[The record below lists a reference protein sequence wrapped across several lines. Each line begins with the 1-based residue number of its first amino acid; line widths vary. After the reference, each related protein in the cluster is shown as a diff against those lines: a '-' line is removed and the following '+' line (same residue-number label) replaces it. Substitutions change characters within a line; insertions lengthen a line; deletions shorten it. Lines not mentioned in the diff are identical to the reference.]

1 MSTNAQQVAQQQ
13 QKTSPD
19 TDTSI
24 LLFPPIVHVLFGIVL
39 VGVFLIGCIMSMQT
53 SEAWIRSLQS
63 ASLAPDL
70 NIFGQFPHFFTGEMG
85 EDESIAFVFAFTV
98 QCVLLV
104 TKIGLASVHAR
115 VARKLGNVSPTAAM
129 QKSAKRRM
137 SAWSWL
143 PGIAL
148 TLNAIA
154 DIVYAWHLGVWQ
166 ALAFSAVMFIATF
179 YLGTFGIQNI
189 SAGMTGMNNN

>member
-1 MSTNAQQVAQQQ
+1 MPPTPD
-13 QKTSPD
+13 TSPTPSANQ

-39 VGVFLIGCIMSMQT
+39 VIVFLVGCIMSMQT
-53 SEAWIRSLQS
+53 SESWIRSLQQ
-63 ASLAPDL
+63 ASLAPDIA
-70 NIFGQFPHFFTGEMG
+70 IFGQFPLFFTGKMD
-85 EDESIAFVFAFTV
+85 EDTSIAFVFAFTV

-115 VARKLGNVSPTAAM
+115 VAKKLGNVTPTALM

-137 SAWSWL
+137 SVWGWL
-143 PGIAL
+143 SNIAL
-148 TLNAIA
+148 ALNAIA
-154 DIVYAWHLGVWQ
+154 DIVYAWHLGFWQ
-166 ALAFSAVMFIATF
+166 AMAFSAVMFIATF

-189 SAGMTGMNNN
+189 SAGMTGMNN

>member
-1 MSTNAQQVAQQQ
+1 MTTPAPTTPAPTAS
-13 QKTSPD
+13 SSGGS

-24 LLFPPIVHVLFGIVL
+24 LLFPPIVHVILGFVL
-39 VGVFLIGCIMSMQT
+39 VGVFVIGCIMSMQT

-63 ASLAPDL
+63 ASLAPDF
-70 NIFGQFPHFFTGEMG
+70 NIFGQFPRFFTGGMG

-104 TKIGLASVHAR
+104 AKIGLATVHAR
-115 VARKLGNVSPTAAM
+115 VARKLGNIPQTAGM

-137 SAWSWL
+137 SAWNWL
-143 PGIAL
+143 SGIAL
-148 TLNAIA
+148 ALNAIA
-154 DIVYAWHLGVWQ
+154 DVVYAWHLGFFQ
-166 ALAFSAVMFIATF
+166 ALAFSAVMFLATF

-189 SAGMTGMNNN
+189 SAGMTNMN